1 MGQVNVGLLSVQR
14 AAWKLGRCEV
24 AAKAKNTDVPMKCC
38 NLVRSMVQNPAC
50 LCAVA
55 LAETARKVG
64 VVPQIALDVV
74 KRCGISKR
82 LVGFKVWWSV
92 ANVLRTCLLMLVLY
106 CIVL

>member
-1 MGQVNVGLLSVQR
+1 MKNIISLLALLLVAGNGGLDRVYGASECGTLSVPR
-14 AAWKLGRCEV
+14 AAWKLGPCEV

-55 LAETARKVG
+55 LSETARKVG

-74 KRCGISKR
+74 KR
-82 LVGFKVWWSV
+82 
-92 ANVLRTCLLMLVLY
+92 
-106 CIVL
+106 